1 MVSYYPGGCI
11 VSSLEPSC
19 GYMAMTPFGNRRP
32 IAYPDLENASYT
44 DIIEYVR
51 KGFSVRFPVDDY
63 FSGGG
68 WNTSWILEACRNNSA
83 R

>member
-51 KGFSVRFPVDDY
+51 KGFSVLFPEDY
-63 FSGGG
+63 YSDR
-68 WNTSWILEACRNNSA
+68 NASWIFETCRNNSA